1 MRSRWPSWGGVPLF
15 NRVME
20 GKHAADS
27 CWGLMEFNGVSWNL
41 NNMNRDVTLWLFKIA
56 MENIGKSPE
65 K

>member
-27 CWGLMEFNGVSWNL
+27 CWGLMELNGVSWNL